1 VSTEAQN
8 SADSVSKATNRA
20 QQWSHIFAIV
30 TTKAHTHNFADIMSI
45 VANKAQRTSFR
56 IVWKRFLAQVKK
68 YGFVK

>member
-30 TTKAHTHNFADIMSI
+30 PTKAHNFADIMSI
-45 VANKAQRTSFR
+45 VANKAHRTSFN

-68 YGFVK
+68 YGFFK